1 MTRVAVVLILLL
13 GLSASA
19 QTTRAPEKWVK
30 YEFDNGAISILS
42 PLKLNA
48 VEAVIPAELPL
59 AKTVTATGA
68 DAGRVFTVTFSILK
82 TNSNAWTASERE
94 LFYLGIWQ
102 GLEASLKDTL
112 SKQNLTWTIQLDE
125 MKAVTI
131 GARTGRQIGYSFGPY
146 KGTVRA
152 LLIGNRSYAVSI
164 LCLPELHA
172 QLSVRYFDSFTVT
185 PTAAAKAQG

>member
-1 MTRVAVVLILLL
+1 
-13 GLSASA
+13 
-19 QTTRAPEKWVK
+19 
-30 YEFDNGAISILS
+30 
-42 PLKLNA
+42 
-48 VEAVIPAELPL
+48 
-59 AKTVTATGA
+59 
-68 DAGRVFTVTFSILK
+68 
-82 TNSNAWTASERE
+82 
-94 LFYLGIWQ
+94 LGIWQ